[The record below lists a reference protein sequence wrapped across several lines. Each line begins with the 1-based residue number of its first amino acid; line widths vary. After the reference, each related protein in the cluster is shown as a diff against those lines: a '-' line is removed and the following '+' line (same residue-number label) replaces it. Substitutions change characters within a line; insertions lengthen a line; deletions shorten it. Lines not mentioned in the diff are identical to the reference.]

1 MADLNPVI
9 ANILLV
15 WLSFF
20 GACIGSFLNV
30 VVYRLPL
37 GKSLS
42 DPPSHCPKCGHP
54 IRWYDNV
61 PVLGWLWLSGRC
73 RDCREPIS
81 VRYPIVEFVGGAV
94 FGVIA
99 WLTLRR
105 GGDASLAE
113 FFFFVLG
120 MSSLVLTFFAAGL
133 IQRDGRKIPWRLFL
147 PVIVMAP
154 MMPWLVQEGLHLN
167 LYVVDV
173 HNHDNFPQVNFGF
186 VLYIIG
192 LCIVFSVFCAILVDE
207 EQRRSWFISTFLVAL
222 FLGMFGQAVVFFA
235 GVVLFVWWLT
245 PWRVDRSPQMVFAVT
260 TFIFIVLLLC
270 LAPASAPLG

>member
-1 MADLNPVI
+1 MADLDPIV

-15 WLSFF
+15 WLTFF

-54 IRWYDNV
+54 IRWFDNV
-61 PVLGWLWLSGRC
+61 PVLGWLWLGGKC
-73 RDCREPIS
+73 RDCKEPIS

-99 WLTLRR
+99 WLTIRR

-113 FFFFVLG
+113 LMFFVLG
-120 MSSLVLTFFAAGL
+120 LSSLVMTFFAAGL
-133 IQRDGRKIPWRLFL
+133 IERDAEDVPWRLFL
-147 PVIVMAP
+147 PVLVISP

-167 LYVVDV
+167 LYVVDG
-173 HNHDNFPQVNFGF
+173 HPHARFPQVNFGF
-186 VLYIIG
+186 VLYIIV
-192 LCIVFSVFCAILVDE
+192 LCITFSVFCAIFVDE
-207 EQRRSWFISTFLVAL
+207 EQRSDWFISSFLVAL
-222 FLGMFGQAVVFFA
+222 FLGVFGQAVVFFA
-235 GVVLFVWWLT
+235 GVALFVWWLT
-245 PWRVDRSPQMVFAVT
+245 PWRDTRSPQMVLAVT
-260 TFIFIVLLLC
+260 TLVFIVLLLC